1 MEGEHVT
8 AQHAI
13 IHAATIEALRASLR
27 GHLFQPGDGGYDGAR
42 LIWNGMFDKKP
53 DLIARCRGTA
63 DVIEAVKFAR
73 ENGLLTA
80 VRCGGHNSA
89 GSGSC
94 DGGILIDL
102 SAMNAVHVDPKVRL
116 ARVQGGATWGDFDR
130 EAQLYGLAT
139 PGGLIS
145 ATGVGGLT
153 LAGGLGWLRGKYG
166 LSLDNLVSVDI
177 VTADGVLRTVSES
190 ENADL
195 FWGVRGGGGNFGV
208 ITSFEFKVHPVG
220 PVVMFLA
227 PVYRAEDAPRVMR
240 GWRDFMATAPDE
252 IGGTLVEFSTIAA
265 TPEYPEEAWGAKVIT
280 LAGVWAG
287 PADEGERAVQPL
299 RELADP
305 LLDFSG
311 QMPYCEVQRLYD
323 GLFPKGVHRA
333 YFKSVYLNDLD
344 DAMID
349 EIAPR
354 AADRASDL
362 TLCSVW
368 YMGGAVRRVAGDA
381 TAFGDRGMS
390 WMLSID
396 GIWKDAADDE
406 KNLAWARAFWADMKH
421 YSNGRAYLNFAGLGE
436 EGQELVRTSYGA
448 ANYERLVAL
457 KTKYDPTNLFQLNQN
472 IEPRAQEPR
481 T

>member
-1 MEGEHVT
+1 MTPDAIYEADT
-8 AQHAI
+8 AAFE
-13 IHAATIEALRASLR
+13 ATIDAFRSGLR
-27 GHLFQPGDGGYDGAR
+27 GDLLQPGDADYDRAR
-42 LIWNGMFDKKP
+42 LIWNGMFDRKP
-53 DLIARCRGTA
+53 ALIARCRGTA
-63 DVIEAVKFAR
+63 DVIDTVNFAR

-80 VRCGGHNSA
+80 VRCGGHNVS

-102 SAMNAVHVDPKVRL
+102 SAMSAVHVDPRARR

-130 EAQLYGLAT
+130 EAQVHGLAT
-139 PGGLIS
+139 PGGLVS

-177 VTADGVLRTVSES
+177 VTADGVLRTASDS
-190 ENADL
+190 ENSDL

-208 ITSFEFKVHPVG
+208 ITSFEFEVHPVG
-220 PVVMFLA
+220 PTVMFLA
-227 PVYRAEDAPRVMR
+227 PIYRAEDAPQVMR

-252 IGGTLVEFSTIAA
+252 IGGTLVEFSTIPND
-265 TPEYPEEAWGAKVIT
+265 PEYPEETWGAKVMT

-287 PADEGERAVQPL
+287 PADEGEAAVQPL
-299 RELADP
+299 RVLAEP

-311 QMPYCEVQRLYD
+311 QMAYCDVQRLFD
-323 GLFPKGVHRA
+323 GLFPKGVHHA
-333 YFKSVYLNDLD
+333 YFKSTYLNGLD

-354 AADRASDL
+354 AADRPSDL

-368 YMGGAVRRVAGDA
+368 YMGAATSRVPGDA
-381 TAFGDRGMS
+381 TAFGDRDMG

-396 GIWKDAADDE
+396 AVWKDPAEDR
-406 KNLAWARAFWADMKH
+406 KNLDWARTFWADMKH
-421 YSNGRAYLNFAGLGE
+421 HSNGRAYLNFAGFGE
-436 EGQELVRTSYGA
+436 EGEELVRTSYGA
-448 ANYERLVAL
+448 DNYKRLVEL
-457 KTKYDPTNLFQLNQN
+457 KTKYDPTNLFRLNQN
-472 IEPRAQEPR
+472 IKPRGQQAA
-481 T
+481 